1 MMNVSDYNH
10 LREQSWRRKLTPSEE
25 SQLRAFLAEHPEARA
40 DWEDEARLNEMLG
53 LLQDAPVASN
63 FTARVLQTVKREEV
77 AALRKT
83 RRSRVAWWRRLV
95 TRAAL
100 AGLVGITG
108 FVSIRQLHQ
117 AHVRAEVKSSLAT
130 VSEMPPMPSPEL
142 LQSFDAIRALSPP
155 PAADEQ
161 LLALLQ

>member
-1 MMNVSDYNH
+1 MNDPVYEH
-10 LREQSWRRKLTPSEE
+10 LRELSWRRKLTPSEE
-25 SQLRAFLAEHPEARA
+25 SRLRAFLGAHPEAQA
-40 DWEDEARLNEMLG
+40 DWESEARLSEMMGALP
-53 LLQDAPVASN
+53 DAPIASN
-63 FTARVLQTVKREEV
+63 FTARVLEAVKLEELGE
-77 AALRKT
+77 LRKL
-83 RRSRVAWWRRLV
+83 RKSRAGWWQRLV

-100 AGLVGITG
+100 AGLVGATG

-155 PAADEQ
+155 PAADEK